1 MNAVSEI
8 FPIVE
13 ADAGWSAATERVA
26 CYLRAHRL
34 ASPGQVTR
42 LTADIIAIAQA
53 QAQARP
59 GAEPMT
65 LAMETMDS
73 CMKAWFAQLLPA
85 DEMGETQL
93 LARGRVALA
102 MGGVPARWPDCF
114 MSSQSLPVE
123 LVRVMRE
130 AELGR
135 APEIKFS
142 NMAPRLIV
150 ESVTATSRLK
160 WQLSY
165 RWPFLR
171 IVTGLM
177 VVLSLFGATLAAG
190 R

>member
-1 MNAVSEI
+1 MNAVPEI
-8 FPIVE
+8 SPLIE
-13 ADAGWSAATERVA
+13 ADAGWSAAAERVA
-26 CYLRAHRL
+26 GYLRAHRL
-34 ASPGQVTR
+34 ASPGQVAR
-42 LTADIIAIAQA
+42 LTADIIAIARTR
-53 QAQARP
+53 ARP

-85 DEMGETQL
+85 DGTAEAQL

-102 MGGVPARWPDCF
+102 MGEVPARWPGYF
-114 MSSQSLPVE
+114 MSGHALPVE
-123 LVRVMRE
+123 LVRVMGE

-150 ESVTATSRLK
+150 EPTAVTGRLK

-171 IVTGLM
+171 MVTGLM
-177 VVLSLFGATLAAG
+177 VVLSLLGATLGAG